1 MDINTGSLKMAAE
14 FFATSAEDGDAVEAS
29 IRTAYTAPLSCM
41 DDLLVRF
48 QCLDHAKEAKQA
60 IKNNTFD
67 APRFV
72 ASHGAHV
79 ESVGLK
85 PHGGLFTWLRGSAW
99 NENRPSQQ
107 QASFRRDLFPL
118 RVYRWTLPGHFGAE
132 QIP

>member
-29 IRTAYTAPLSCM
+29 IRTAYTAPLNRM

-48 QCLDHAKEAKQA
+48 QCLEYAKEATQA

-99 NENRPSQQ
+99 NENRPIQQ
-107 QASFRRDLFPL
+107 QATFRIDLVPL
-118 RVYRWTLPGHFGAE
+118 RVYRWALSRYFGAE
-132 QIP
+132 QTP